1 MIAELSKSPNKT
13 SEVSGKAILNSYRGD
28 FWMSDIDD
36 AQIKAEI
43 DGIMKGVKT
52 IMQKIDALTPKEDP
66 EQEPVEGT
74 CANPDASDN
83 SNTEAS

>member
-1 MIAELSKSPNKT
+1 
-13 SEVSGKAILNSYRGD
+13 
-28 FWMSDIDD
+28 MSDIDD

-66 EQEPVEGT
+66 EQEPIENTGE
-74 CANPDASDN
+74 NPNASDN
-83 SNTEAS
+83 SSTEAS

>member
-1 MIAELSKSPNKT
+1 
-13 SEVSGKAILNSYRGD
+13 
-28 FWMSDIDD
+28 MSDIDD

-66 EQEPVEGT
+66 EQDPVEDTGG
-74 CANPDASDN
+74 NPNATN
-83 SNTEAS
+83 NRNTETS